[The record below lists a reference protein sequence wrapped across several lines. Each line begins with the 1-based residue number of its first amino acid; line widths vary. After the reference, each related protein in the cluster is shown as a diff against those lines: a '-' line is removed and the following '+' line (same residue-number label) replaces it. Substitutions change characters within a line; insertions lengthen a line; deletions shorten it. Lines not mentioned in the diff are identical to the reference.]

1 LLEFI
6 KTAQDARGK
15 IFFFKYENMNVNF
28 AEIKKNYARGGHYH
42 EYDQHH
48 LILSGSVEYREEDI
62 ESKKEKITI
71 VHAPATLFVPKKT
84 AHLLIALEDTLFAES
99 FNQEYVAIDYPKYR
113 KIVKDKLN

>member
-1 LLEFI
+1 MLEFI

-62 ESKKEKITI
+62 ESKKRKNYNCTG
-71 VHAPATLFVPKKT
+71 ASYSFYSKKNCTLANRT
-84 AHLLIALEDTLFAES
+84 
-99 FNQEYVAIDYPKYR
+99 
-113 KIVKDKLN
+113 